1 MDKVP
6 TYAANL
12 KPPKMSKRLTLMRG
26 PEPIHNQL
34 IHQQYGIVVIDHIL
48 LAYKTM

>member
-12 KPPKMSKRLTLMRG
+12 KPPKMAKRLTLMRG

-34 IHQQYGIVVIDHIL
+34 IHQQYGIVVTDHIFL
-48 LAYKTM
+48 PY